1 VEIANTLDSG
11 WQAAPLPQQPGVAI
25 QCVRVNDEALPTAP
39 RPVLF
44 VYGFTAGIV
53 ANAPFGAALAARG
66 FDVVLPDQNRVGIL
80 KNPNGKR
87 DATYNQAV
95 NLAAIIEAEG
105 LEQTG
110 LDVVT
115 HSYGSLIFGELLK
128 HATQSGWRCFE
139 DSKVAML
146 APAGIKHDETVL
158 GFLRRYRALL
168 RSGRQLERFDDSYW
182 AHEKEI
188 FGSGEDYLRANKW
201 RALLEAWDIIYKR
214 LALSDLLQQGVIK
227 IVLMPFAE
235 DALYSP
241 VALEASIGQVVN
253 DKVINIDPIYEDTDK
268 YGPRAGRGAHHS
280 DQQLNPERVA
290 HAVAQFFKV

>member
-1 VEIANTLDSG
+1 MSEHHISLDYHDQLARDYGLEIADTLDSD
-11 WQAAPLPQQPGVAI
+11 WQTAPLPRQPGEVI
-25 QCVRVNDEALPTAP
+25 QYVRLNDGISQTAS

-66 FDVVLPDQNRVGIL
+66 FDMILPDQNRVGIL

-87 DATYNQAV
+87 DATYNQAINV
-95 NLAAIIEAEG
+95 AAIIEAEG

-115 HSYGSLIFGELLK
+115 HSYGSLIFSKLLK
-128 HATQSGWRCFE
+128 HAKQSGWDCFE

-168 RSGRQLERFDDSYW
+168 RTGKQLERFDDSYW

-188 FGSGEDYLRANKW
+188 FGSGGD
-201 RALLEAWDIIYKR
+201 
-214 LALSDLLQQGVIK
+214 
-227 IVLMPFAE
+227 
-235 DALYSP
+235 
-241 VALEASIGQVVN
+241 
-253 DKVINIDPIYEDTDK
+253 
-268 YGPRAGRGAHHS
+268 
-280 DQQLNPERVA
+280 
-290 HAVAQFFKV
+290 